1 MTLLTANKT
10 PGRIPSCHDNGQ
22 GGDQSTAS
30 NVKVVVRIRPENALE
45 HSSGASR
52 IVVKA
57 MNEHVLVF
65 DPMKEEHHTPGYRK
79 RKNRDLTQRARKD
92 LRFAFDYVF
101 GPHTSNHTVYEHTTK
116 TILEGFLNGYNCSVF
131 AYGATGAGKT
141 HTMLG
146 SENKPGVMYLT
157 MIDLYER
164 IAAIQEEKSCEVAVS
179 YLEVYNEQ
187 ISDLLKPQAPLP
199 IREDSSSGIVISGLS
214 LHKPKS
220 ADELLKM
227 LQYGNQNRSQH
238 PTDANAESSRS
249 HAVFQVFVKQ
259 KDRTANISAEV
270 KVAKMCL
277 VDLAGSERATVT
289 TNRGVRFRE
298 GANINKSLLALGNV
312 INALADNKSKVH
324 IPYRDSKLTRILKDS
339 LGGNCRTVMIAAVS
353 PSSMSYDDTYNT
365 LKYADRAKNI
375 RATLKK
381 NILNVDFHVS
391 RYGQIVEDLRKEI
404 IELKSKIALYEESK
418 ITSTKNNLN
427 QEVVRLQDVLHNLFT
442 TRLAVRKEFL
452 DAEAGKR
459 DITWK
464 IYKKEKVMN
473 RLNILAGETQ
483 VCDNLQ
489 KTVTK
494 HKNLLVNLDRHV
506 ELASSKYNENCAWLD
521 RVTTEMKLAGGD
533 SKIMPEMLEISLRMH
548 QLEVELSDARHHSKY
563 LKKLIKNQ
571 EKTTDA
577 SDKLINQLLKL
588 VKKQHY
594 TIKGHNL
601 LTSDLQQEFDH
612 VKEEID
618 QPEVSWADE
627 TVAADTTI
635 DQFKITDIINLP
647 VINMIS
653 LKGSTPSRV
662 RNRRRSSNIQKHL
675 DTTITKSDVS
685 ENKKVGKET
694 IQAQRV
700 PCDNNSQLAARD
712 QETDP
717 TKLTPSRVLI
727 NNNIQQMPDRKKDET
742 FTLNKPP
749 SSSQTTSCLRRAVL
763 SANMF
768 NQKPVNSEKNKKQTQ
783 NSSTTNEIT
792 PNVVRSYSARDERP
806 ITPKSSYD
814 FTSANVVTS
823 YSARDERPV
832 TPKSSYDL
840 TNLSDG
846 EKSSTTNKIRNT
858 NIERDEELSSSENST
873 PNYSSPDLVKSSY
886 KARDQR
892 PITPKLSYDFSSAKD
907 TNNVSAYAARE
918 ERPITLKAS
927 YDFSS
932 ASDRNNVSAYTAR
945 EERPVTPKA
954 SYDFMS
960 VNDICEN
967 PSSNLNSTYVKPSE
981 YHTDPSLDQ
990 TYVKAG
996 SSSVQDATVILS
1008 NPSVLNKNIVK
1019 SCNINSMTVSKATS
1033 VNNATVTK
1041 AAPTIK
1047 QTSDQPIRKPVAR
1060 SIKFESTPP
1069 SGSIMSYADVVKSP
1083 SPVRTP
1089 LLPIN
1094 NNTKLT
1100 NRLNITPQQY
1110 KINLDEFTPN
1120 YKLSNTCK
1128 ENLRKLRQNM
1138 EKSMSNTKASSTK
1151 TRPNYMSMTK
1161 SIRNRLQFK
1170 DDDPMTARRVP
1181 FTSKYSLNRGM
1192 SKSKSTSHLSRNGWQ
1207 F

>member
-10 PGRIPSCHDNGQ
+10 PGRTPSCHGNNQ
-22 GGDQSTAS
+22 GGDQSS

-101 GPHTSNHTVYEHTTK
+101 GPHTSNQTVYEHTTK

-187 ISDLLKPQAPLP
+187 IRDLLKPQAPLP
-199 IREDSSSGIVISGLS
+199 IREDSCSGVVISGLS

-312 INALADNKSKVH
+312 INALADNKSKGH

-404 IELKSKIALYEESK
+404 IELKSKIALYEEGK

-459 DITWK
+459 DIAWK

-473 RLNILAGETQ
+473 RLNILAGEDQ

-494 HKNLLVNLDRHV
+494 HKNRLVNLDRHV
-506 ELASSKYNENCAWLD
+506 ELASGKYNENCAWLD

-533 SKIMPEMLEISLRMH
+533 SKIIPEMLEISLRMH

-571 EKTTDA
+571 EKNTDA

-601 LTSDLQQEFDH
+601 LTSDLQQEYDH

-627 TVAADTTI
+627 TVASDTTI

-662 RNRRRSSNIQKHL
+662 RNRRRSSNIQKHP
-675 DTTITKSDVS
+675 DATITKSDVS
-685 ENKKVGKET
+685 ENKTVGKET

-700 PCDNNSQLAARD
+700 PCDNNSQSAARN
-712 QETDP
+712 QETDQ

-727 NNNIQQMPDRKKDET
+727 NSNVQQMPDRKKDET

-749 SSSQTTSCLRRAVL
+749 SLTSSQTTSCLRRAVL

-768 NQKPVNSEKNKKQTQ
+768 NQKPVHSEKNKKQPQ
-783 NSSTTNEIT
+783 NTSTTNEIT
-792 PNVVRSYSARDERP
+792 PNVIRSYSARDERP
-806 ITPKSSYD
+806 ITPKPSYD

-832 TPKSSYDL
+832 TPKSSYNL
-840 TNLSDG
+840 TNSLDG

-873 PNYSSPDLVKSSY
+873 PNYCSPDLVKSSY

-918 ERPITLKAS
+918 ARPI
-927 YDFSS
+927 
-932 ASDRNNVSAYTAR
+932 
-945 EERPVTPKA
+945 TPKA

-960 VNDICEN
+960 AKDTNNVSAYAAREERPITPKASYDFMSAKDICDN
-967 PSSNLNSTYVKPSE
+967 PSSNLNSTYVKPGE
-981 YHTDPSLDQ
+981 NHTDPSLEQ
-990 TYVKAG
+990 TYVKSG
-996 SSSVQDATVILS
+996 SSSVQDETVILS
-1008 NPSVLNKNIVK
+1008 SPRVLKEN
-1019 SCNINSMTVSKATS
+1019 NINSTTVNKTTS
-1033 VNNATVTK
+1033 INNATVTK
-1041 AAPTIK
+1041 AAPTTQ

-1069 SGSIMSYADVVKSP
+1069 SGTGMSYADVVKSP

-1089 LLPIN
+1089 LLQIN
-1094 NNTKLT
+1094 NNTKQT
-1100 NRLNITPQQY
+1100 NRLNITPQQQY
-1110 KINLDEFTPN
+1110 KINLDTCTPN

-1128 ENLRKLRQNM
+1128 ENLHKLRQNM
-1138 EKSMSNTKASSTK
+1138 EKSRSNTKGSSTR

-1181 FTSKYSLNRGM
+1181 VTSKYSLNRGM